1 MKKIVALL
9 LSAVLVVALA
19 VPAAATEAQEPVY
32 ISTQSFIEELESN
45 DLNYTY
51 YGVTDGG
58 HEEVY
63 VSFSSDNY
71 DTVGFDV
78 FFTTDSNAVRVF
90 AWNLVNVTASK
101 NFALNVM
108 NQLNSNYL
116 YAKFYLDESDN
127 TVTCEMEGFYLSN
140 KDAGV
145 IAYTI
150 MMKLL
155 DIVEDDTVAASL
167 LSLK

>member
-1 MKKIVALL
+1 MKKMFALL
-9 LSAVLVVALA
+9 LSAVLVMALA
-19 VPAAATEAQEPVY
+19 VPAAATESQEPVY
-32 ISTQSFIEELESN
+32 ISTQSFIDELESN
-45 DLNYTY
+45 DLMYTC
-51 YGVTDGG
+51 YGVTDSG

-71 DTVGFDV
+71 DTIGFDI
-78 FFTTDSNAVRVF
+78 FFTTDSNAVRVY
-90 AWNLVNVTASK
+90 AWNLVDVTASK

-108 NQLNSNYL
+108 NQLNSDYL

-127 TVTCEMEGFYLSN
+127 TVTCEMEGFYPSN

-145 IAYTI
+145 ITYTI

-155 DIVEDDTVAASL
+155 DIIEDDTVVASL

>member
-1 MKKIVALL
+1 MKKMFALL
-9 LSAVLVVALA
+9 LSVVLVMALA

-32 ISTQSFIEELESN
+32 ISTQSFIDELESN
-45 DLNYTY
+45 DLMYTY
-51 YGVTDGG
+51 CGVTDSG

-71 DTVGFDV
+71 DTIGFDI
-78 FFTTDSNAVRVF
+78 FFTADSNAVRVY

-108 NQLNSNYL
+108 NKLNSEYL
-116 YAKFYLDESDN
+116 YAKFFLDESDN
-127 TVTCEMEGFYLSN
+127 TVTCEMEGFYLAN
-140 KDAGV
+140 KDAGA

-150 MMKLL
+150 MMNL
-155 DIVEDDTVAASL
+155 VEIIDDDAVAAAL

>member
-1 MKKIVALL
+1 MKRMFALL
-9 LSAVLVVALA
+9 LSAVLVMALA

-32 ISTQSFIEELESN
+32 ISTQSFIDELESN
-45 DLNYTY
+45 DLKYTY
-51 YGVTDGG
+51 YGVTDNGY
-58 HEEVY
+58 EEVY

-71 DTVGFDV
+71 DTIGCDI
-78 FFTTDSNAVRVF
+78 FFTTDSNAVHVYV
-90 AWNLVNVTASK
+90 WNLVDVTANK

-108 NQLNSNYL
+108 NQLNSDYL

-140 KDAGV
+140 KDAGA

-150 MMKLL
+150 MMKL
-155 DIVEDDTVAASL
+155 VEIIDDDEVAAAL